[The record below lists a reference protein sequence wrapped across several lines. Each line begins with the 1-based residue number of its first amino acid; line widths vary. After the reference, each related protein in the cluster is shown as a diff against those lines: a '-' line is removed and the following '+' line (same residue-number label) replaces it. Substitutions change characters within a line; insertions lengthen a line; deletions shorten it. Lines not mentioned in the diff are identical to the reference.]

1 MSLWVCVHRQLK
13 AAMTSFSA
21 PFSQHLLLLGYK
33 KHFFQIE
40 IVNNWAVRD
49 N

>member
-33 KHFFQIE
+33 KHFLQIE
-40 IVNNWAVRD
+40 IVNNRAVRD